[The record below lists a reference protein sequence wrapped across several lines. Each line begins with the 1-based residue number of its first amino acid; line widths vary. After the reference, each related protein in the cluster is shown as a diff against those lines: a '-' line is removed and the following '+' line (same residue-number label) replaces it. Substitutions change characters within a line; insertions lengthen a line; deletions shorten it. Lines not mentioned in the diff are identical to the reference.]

1 MKRAQSFKSNLL
13 LVGRNKLKLMARK
26 SALSA
31 NYSVP
36 VWTKY
41 AVMAAISIVIL
52 VVEYLQS
59 VNYEITSAT
68 IGAIVLIVAYA
79 VFNDLESYPT
89 PPTPPPSAK
98 T

>member
-1 MKRAQSFKSNLL
+1 MLL
-13 LVGRNKLKLMARK
+13 IRKNELKIMARK
-26 SALSA
+26 SVLSQ

-59 VNYEITSAT
+59 VNYQITDAT
-68 IGAIVLIVAYA
+68 IGTIVLIVAFA
-79 VFNDLESYPT
+79 IFNDLQSYPT

-98 T
+98 S